1 MRLTP
6 MRYKDYTWPHNPEVY
21 VVEHQ
26 RRLAVHPVPFGQCV
40 IQDLGSSYRVLRG
53 EGVFAGENAYEQFQ
67 QLVNV
72 FRESGPGLLVHPV
85 WQTERAWFASLTVT
99 EEPLPDYV
107 RYQFEFWEDW
117 NGYAEGLTQVDVGDT
132 SDGDVEAAVRTDS
145 GVETAVYLV
154 KKGDTLWGIAKRCGV
169 SLTAL
174 IAANPQIKN
183 PNLIYPGDRVN
194 IP

>member
-117 NGYAEGLTQVDVGDT
+117 NGYAEGLTQVDVGNT
-132 SDGDVEAAVRTDS
+132 SDGDVEAAVLTDP

-154 KKGDTLWGIAKRCGV
+154 KKGDTLWGIAKRYGV